1 MSGGSTVDNL
11 LHQTI
16 NNFRSEITT
25 IDPTEIAGEDSEN
38 SPVIP
43 DSINYED
50 KPSIDGENGDNEEAD
65 EPDYV
70 VTLEQVID
78 QVYEQGKLN
87 VNTDGRTYGRT
98 SICVGSVSLYIHIIR
113 NVITYVYRN
122 ETIKNN

>member
-1 MSGGSTVDNL
+1 MSGGSTGDNL
-11 LHQTI
+11 LRQTI
-16 NNFRSEITT
+16 NNFRPELTT

-87 VNTDGRTYGRT
+87 VKTDARTDG
-98 SICVGSVSLYIHIIR
+98 HA
-113 NVITYVYRN
+113 
-122 ETIKNN
+122 